1 MQDTVSQVE
10 VWMRP
15 LSPCAAC
22 RRGVR
27 QGAPGRKGVGEKHSA
42 EHAAGDRPWC
52 EGGRAMGG
60 VGWVGGGVVSADGAI
75 ASIDCQPR
83 AALVLLNRS
92 PRQQTVRVTLQQL
105 AEGTGLESWRDVL
118 RSRVLCVG
126 ASVRDVWKHSG
137 PPFVDSD
144 TSLHNMFMGVDCD
157 VGARADEAADHELR
171 GALEV
176 VVGENAAFMGI
187 AKLRAVDPIITPL
200 SPRHGE
206 EHAVWGR

>member
-1 MQDTVSQVE
+1 
-10 VWMRP
+10 MRP

-22 RRGVR
+22 RQVL
-27 QGAPGRKGVGEKHSA
+27 QGAASRKGVGEKHST
-42 EHAAGDRPWC
+42 EHAAGDRPLV

-60 VGWVGGGVVSADGAI
+60 VGWVGGGVESAGGAI

-105 AEGTGLESWRDVL
+105 AEGTGMESWREVL

-126 ASVRDVWKHSG
+126 ASVRDVWKH
-137 PPFVDSD
+137 PPFVDAS
-144 TSLHNMFMGVDCD
+144 TVHEHMIMGLDCD
-157 VGARADEAADHELR
+157 AGARAHEAAGQEFR

-176 VVGENAAFMGI
+176 AVGENAAFMGI

-200 SPRHGE
+200 SPTRHGE
-206 EHAVWGR
+206 EHAVWGM

>member
-42 EHAAGDRPWC
+42 EHAAGDRPWF

-92 PRQQTVRVTLQQL
+92 PRQQTLRVTLQQL
-105 AEGTGLESWRDVL
+105 AEGTGLESWGEVL
-118 RSRVLCVG
+118 RSRVLCVR
-126 ASVRDVWKHSG
+126 ASVRDVWKHSW
-137 PPFVDSD
+137 PLLS
-144 TSLHNMFMGVDCD
+144 NIIMGVDCD
-157 VGARADEAADHELR
+157 VRARADHEFR

-176 VVGENAAFMGI
+176 AVGPHAAFMGI
-187 AKLRAVDPIITPL
+187 ATLRAVDPIITPL
-200 SPRHGE
+200 PPGHDE
-206 EHAVWGR
+206 EHAVWGM